1 MYVHGDSSE
10 TAIGSLLLQ
19 PVKCESPD
27 DWRKHGFH
35 LVNADSHQLNPTQ
48 RRWPIIR
55 KELYSLMAGLERN
68 RSRIEH
74 LLIHLLNDHKPIVW
88 LSQSALSDGGPNWA
102 VRMFLS
108 LMSWRLRLTYLP
120 GSDPLTNL
128 VDLFSRFDFDND
140 SLYGTIVRFKAPN
153 DMSIAALT
161 MFADDIVETT
171 DSTIALSDSLE
182 ESLQHDVFYNVAA
195 KENGRD
201 ANLNDFTDL
210 EVRNAFL
217 QFEKYRNFVEKHPF
231 FKEKDQR
238 FPCRYIPSRLR
249 RVYFDIC
256 HSGLHAGH
264 LVYEET
270 FRAISRFAWWSLG
283 GQIWKLISPNG
294 VSSVTDVKLA
304 RLEV

>member
-1 MYVHGDSSE
+1 VYVHRDSSE

-19 PVKCESPD
+19 PVKCENPN
-27 DWRKHGFH
+27 DWREHGFH
-35 LVNADSHQLNPTQ
+35 LVNAESHQLNPTQ

-74 LLIHLLNDHKPIVW
+74 LLIHLLNDHKLIVW

-102 VRMFLS
+102 VRMFLP

-140 SLYGTIVRFKAPN
+140 SLYGTIVKFKAPN
-153 DMSIAALT
+153 EMSIAAFT

-182 ESLQHDVFYNVAA
+182 ESLQRDVFYNVAA
-195 KENGRD
+195 KEHGRD

-210 EVRNAFL
+210 EVCNAFL
-217 QFEKYRNFVEKHPF
+217 QFEKYRNRLIFVGKHLF
-231 FKEKDQR
+231 FKEEDQR
-238 FPCRYIPSRLR
+238 FP
-249 RVYFDIC
+249 F
-256 HSGLHAGH
+256 
-264 LVYEET
+264 
-270 FRAISRFAWWSLG
+270 
-283 GQIWKLISPNG
+283 
-294 VSSVTDVKLA
+294 
-304 RLEV
+304 